1 MSSSSGSAQSL
12 LRSASS
18 FTPSSGNDFSEACL
32 AKEQTMGTEPNKRQP
47 DIPQPPDIQPERPD
61 IQPEPRHEE
70 IPPAPDVPE
79 KESPPMSVRHVSS
92 N

>member
-1 MSSSSGSAQSL
+1 MA
-12 LRSASS
+12 
-18 FTPSSGNDFSEACL
+18 
-32 AKEQTMGTEPNKRQP
+32 TEPTKRQP

-79 KESPPMSVRHVSS
+79 KQSPPMSV
-92 N
+92 